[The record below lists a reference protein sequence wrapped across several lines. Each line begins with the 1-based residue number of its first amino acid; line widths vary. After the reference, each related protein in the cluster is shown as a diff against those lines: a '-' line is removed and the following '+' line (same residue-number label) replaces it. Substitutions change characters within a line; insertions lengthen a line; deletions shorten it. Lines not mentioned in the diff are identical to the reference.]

1 MHFIQL
7 YLSGEIMRT
16 HLLLLLASAAF
27 VQADWKSE
35 MVEQGTTL
43 YQNAKHKTVELYKEL
58 KPLADDQNRSKE
70 AQMNAI
76 WDELLPRLE
85 KGLEYTD
92 KLEKA
97 PESAWIGSDK
107 KDIQHDIDKVFN
119 KIIDTLIDDDFLSYK
134 KEINSLQQDI
144 SGNKNTIAFYRE
156 KKISA
161 PAQSSIKTT
170 KADYAEKIEE
180 LQEENRNNARHIEQ
194 IKGRLIQQFAD
205 IGVDLTPEQI
215 NVLLTRVDGDDIIQ
229 MALMM
234 DVLKHI
240 TEQIMVLM
248 KENNEDLNYAK
259 KYYGLHLVTLELVVY
274 IQQNYINKVDHVYI
288 PKIDNIMFEAQ
299 KMEAKTKKLAAS
311 EVSERRRNIYE
322 KNIQTQELT
331 AHVAQLYKQDLI
343 TSKISM
349 VNAQRIT
356 KKNLDLARNT
366 YKTVVLSADLY
377 ELISESQNMFSEVS
391 KIQVPNIVP
400 FENMQIQKK
409 YYELTKLIQ
418 KK

>member
-1 MHFIQL
+1 MHSIQL
-7 YLSGEIMRT
+7 HLSGETMRT
-16 HLLLLLASAAF
+16 HLLLLLASATFA
-27 VQADWKSE
+27 QADWKSD
-35 MVEQGTTL
+35 MLEQGTTL
-43 YQNAKHKTVELYKEL
+43 YENAKHKTVELYKEL
-58 KPLADDQNRSKE
+58 KPLALDQKKSKE
-70 AQMNAI
+70 AQMDEI
-76 WDELLPRLE
+76 WDELLPQLE

-92 KLEKA
+92 KIEKA

-107 KDIQHDIDKVFN
+107 KDLQEDIDKVFDR
-119 KIIDTLIDDDFLSYK
+119 IIDTLIDDDFLSYK
-134 KEINSLQQDI
+134 KEINILQQDI
-144 SGNKNTIAFYRE
+144 TDNKNTIAFYRE

-170 KADYAEKIEE
+170 KADYAQKIEE
-180 LQEENRNNARHIEQ
+180 LQEENRGNERRIEQ
-194 IKGRLIQQFAD
+194 IKGRLIQQFSD
-205 IGVDLTPEQI
+205 IGVNLSAEQI

-240 TEQIMVLM
+240 TNQIMALM
-248 KENNEDLNYAK
+248 KENNEDLSYAK

-274 IQQNYINKVDHVYI
+274 IQQKYIEKVDNIYI
-288 PKIDNIMFEAQ
+288 PKIDSIMFEAR
-299 KMEAKTKKLAAS
+299 KMTTETKKLAAS
-311 EVSERRRNIYE
+311 EMSGRRRSIYG

-331 AHVAQLYKQDLI
+331 AHVATLYKQDLI

-349 VNAQRIT
+349 LNAQKIT
-356 KKNLDLARNT
+356 QKNLQLARNT

-377 ELISESQNMFSEVS
+377 ALISESQTMFSEVS